1 MNIAH
6 WVRLICISCLATAGV
21 ASAQAQ
27 IQPHEEFICTSGP
40 VKRVVSIVRRNASS
54 DTRESGSCRVDY
66 TKDGDTRT
74 VWTSQKDYAYCV
86 AKAISLVTR
95 LVEGNFSCKPQTT
108 GQPDESD
115 VPENA
120 PAPSDAR

>member
-1 MNIAH
+1 MYIPN

-21 ASAQAQ
+21 TSAQAQ

-54 DTRESGSCRVDY
+54 DTRELGGCRVDY
-66 TKDGDTRT
+66 TKDGSTRT

-108 GQPDESD
+108 DQPSESD

-120 PAPSDAR
+120 PAPNEGR